1 MTKVALYK
9 QDGTQAGEVELADS
23 IFAIEPNE
31 AVVTDAVLMQRASL
45 RQGTHSVKNRSTVS
59 GGGRKPWRQKGTGNA
74 RQGSI
79 RAPQWR
85 GGAILMGP
93 IPRSF
98 AYKINRKAYRLAL
111 KSVLSDKVS
120 AKNFVIIDELNF
132 EKPST
137 KAIAD
142 SLNKLEATKKTLL
155 VVDDANENAKLS
167 ARNLPNVQVT
177 TASGVNVYDLV
188 KAQKV
193 VIVQSAVK
201 QVEEVL
207 G

>member
-85 GGAILMGP
+85 
-93 IPRSF
+93 
-98 AYKINRKAYRLAL
+98 
-111 KSVLSDKVS
+111 
-120 AKNFVIIDELNF
+120 
-132 EKPST
+132 
-137 KAIAD
+137 
-142 SLNKLEATKKTLL
+142 
-155 VVDDANENAKLS
+155 
-167 ARNLPNVQVT
+167 
-177 TASGVNVYDLV
+177 
-188 KAQKV
+188 
-193 VIVQSAVK
+193 
-201 QVEEVL
+201 
-207 G
+207 